1 MYTDNQMYVKLDN
14 GLTQP
19 FTTTTGLKQGC
30 IFSPLLF
37 NLYVN
42 KLPSVFDARCDLVYV
57 GDSPV
62 HCLMWADDTVVMSTT
77 MEGLQRSMDLTSN
90 YFTSLGLSVNV
101 KKTKIM
107 IFNPNGFG
115 PAKYPNMNF
124 HINGKVVDICN
135 SYTYLGFVFKPS
147 GSVAAGV
154 SELLTKTNR
163 AYYSIANILYE
174 NKKMKVD
181 DVIGLFDVT
190 VSPVTLYAVE
200 HWGILSL
207 PASSF
212 QSRESL
218 LKAWESFM
226 PETINQK
233 LCRLL
238 LSCHKKSSRL
248 AMIGELGQYPL
259 VQTIKYKWSIMRR
272 TNDNSLV
279 SEAVSEMFSC
289 NGENWLVLPR

>member
-1 MYTDNQMYVKLDN
+1 M
-14 GLTQP
+14 
-19 FTTTTGLKQGC
+19 
-30 IFSPLLF
+30 
-37 NLYVN
+37 
-42 KLPSVFDARCDLVYV
+42 
-57 GDSPV
+57 
-62 HCLMWADDTVVMSTT
+62 
-77 MEGLQRSMDLTSN
+77 
-90 YFTSLGLSVNV
+90 
-101 KKTKIM
+101 
-107 IFNPNGFG
+107 
-115 PAKYPNMNF
+115 
-124 HINGKVVDICN
+124 
-135 SYTYLGFVFKPS
+135 
-147 GSVAAGV
+147 AAGV
-154 SELLTKTNR
+154 SELLTKANR
-163 AYYSIANILYE
+163 AYYSIANLLYE

-181 DVIGLFDVT
+181 DAIGLFDVT

-226 PETINQK
+226 SETINQK

-248 AMIGELGQYPL
+248 AMIGELGRYPLLVRSL

-272 TNDNSLV
+272 SNDNSLV